1 MTLKYDLTGLW
12 MLLFAVLL
20 TGCGGGEEESRAS
33 IEPATASGAAC
44 RAVAAEGLAVFSP
57 LPPFKSRNG
66 CAVASAV
73 VLTFLGP
80 QERMRVSPAATVNCP
95 MTAALARWE
104 REVVQPAARRFF
116 GRKVRTIRQ
125 LASFACRTRNNV
137 RGARLSEHGHANALD
152 VAAFELDDGVAITVK
167 DYWGSGGN
175 EARFLR
181 IVHDGSCKV
190 FRTVLGPDANAAHA
204 DHFHLDLGRWGA
216 CE

>member
-1 MTLKYDLTGLW
+1 
-12 MLLFAVLL
+12 MLLFVLLL
-20 TGCGGGEEESRAS
+20 TGCGGGGEEESRAS

-44 RAVAAEGLAVFSP
+44 RAVASEGRAVFSP

-95 MTAALARWE
+95 MVSALARWE

-116 GRKVRTIRQ
+116 GRKVQTIRQ

-137 RGARLSEHGHANALD
+137 RGARLSEHGRANALD
-152 VAAFELDDGVAITVK
+152 VAAFELDDGAVITVK
-167 DYWGSGGN
+167 DSWGGASN

-181 IVHDGSCKV
+181 AVHDGSCMV

-204 DHFHLDLGRWGA
+204 DHFHLDLGRWGT